1 MVSSTTSST
10 SIPAQIKKLLTE
22 MDRNI
27 ISSEQAL
34 SELTSLTSHCS
45 SMAPLFCEF
54 FNASEEH
61 LSKRCSL
68 VENVILASSKK
79 QSEVSAE
86 ITKAINQMVAFS
98 CDFPLIFPAFANII
112 CPLLMRGSMRLAD
125 IKAIPPTTI
134 VDQDDEDD
142 RNYFIQEVKDAC
154 RNHLKALNHFIE
166 E

>member
-1 MVSSTTSST
+1 MVSTST
-10 SIPAQIKKLLTE
+10 PAQIKKLLTE
-22 MDRNI
+22 MDRSI

-34 SELTSLTSHCS
+34 SELTSLSSHCPS
-45 SMAPLFCEF
+45 FSLVPLFCEF

-61 LSKRCSL
+61 LPKRCSL

-79 QSEVSAE
+79 QSEISAE
-86 ITKAINQMVAFS
+86 ITKAINLMVAFS

-125 IKAIPPTTI
+125 IKAIPPTI
-134 VDQDDEDD
+134 VDQDDEED
-142 RNYFIQEVKDAC
+142 RNYFIQEVKNEC